1 MADPFSIRPW
11 NTVHLTNLASTLGQG
26 EPRRPRSQPNWA
38 PLQKVALR
46 CLERPL
52 SPASFLARKVAQE
65 AVSAYPASVAQRLRA
80 RRSSR
85 ERGRCLPRTRAQT
98 AGIVERRFRDRGR
111 REGESE
117 FGQSWSREFQ
127 SLASSRSMLDGE
139 LLNPPRCLSR
149 GIHKMPTSN
158 SVPAVLPEGSVRRV
172 KQAQTLMS
180 LVADGRPGNGKKD
193 PRVAQCLQGIVR
205 RTAVATKAAK
215 QIADSIDLEDVEDF
229 SGF

>member
-11 NTVHLTNLASTLGQG
+11 NTVHLTNLASTLGQV
-26 EPRRPRSQPNWA
+26 PNWA

-111 REGESE
+111 REGESV
-117 FGQSWSREFQ
+117 GV
-127 SLASSRSMLDGE
+127 
-139 LLNPPRCLSR
+139 LSGGGHRYER
-149 GIHKMPTSN
+149 GY
-158 SVPAVLPEGSVRRV
+158 
-172 KQAQTLMS
+172 
-180 LVADGRPGNGKKD
+180 
-193 PRVAQCLQGIVR
+193 
-205 RTAVATKAAK
+205 
-215 QIADSIDLEDVEDF
+215 
-229 SGF
+229 